1 MKNKEKGKFITK
13 GDLTYVTFAP
23 WEDSDMI
30 HGFTTRYGG
39 VSKEHLTSLNLG
51 FNRGDDEDNVFENY
65 SRVCAAL
72 GVDRDSLV
80 LSKQVHETN
89 ITKVTKEHR
98 GNGINFSNIFESVDG
113 IYTTEK
119 DITLVT
125 HYADCVPLFFYAP
138 KHEIIGMAHAG
149 WRGTVGEIGRKMIE
163 CWVEEEGITPEDI
176 QVVIGPSIGP
186 CCFEVGDEVVSEF
199 ITKFNEPSYITF
211 NEETNKHHIN
221 LWECNAKILKD
232 AKVPEENI
240 IQTNLCTCCNS
251 NIFFSHRKSKGQ
263 RGTMAGFMCLK

>member
-138 KHEIIGMAHAG
+138 KHKIIGMAHAG
-149 WRGTVGEIGRKMIE
+149 WRGTIGEIGKKMIE
-163 CWVEEEGITPEDI
+163 CWNGEGVLASDI
-176 QVVIGPSIGP
+176 EVVIAPSIGP
-186 CCFEVGDEVVSEF
+186 CCFEVGEEVLNEF
-199 ITKFNEPSYITF
+199 KTKFQEEPYIIF
-211 NEETNKHHIN
+211 NKETNKYHID
-221 LWECNAKILKD
+221 LWECNSRILEESG
-232 AKVPEENI
+232 VPRENI
-240 IQTNLCTCCNS
+240 IKTQICTCCNS
-251 NIFFSHRKSKGQ
+251 NIFFSHRKTKGQ